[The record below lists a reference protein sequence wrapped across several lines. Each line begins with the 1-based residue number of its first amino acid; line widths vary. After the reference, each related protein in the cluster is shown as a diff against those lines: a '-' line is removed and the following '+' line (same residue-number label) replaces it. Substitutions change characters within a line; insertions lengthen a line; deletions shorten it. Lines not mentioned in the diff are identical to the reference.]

1 MRGGAGMD
9 ERKSLKEM
17 IEKMTP
23 EQFEWFKAQ
32 VQLLLSQQA
41 G

>member
-1 MRGGAGMD
+1 MD
-9 ERKSLKEM
+9 ERKSKLKEM

-23 EQFEWFKAQ
+23 EQFEWFKEQ